1 MYANATPSS
10 VAASTGNR
18 RALVLHERASRWV
31 PAGTHSNSRV
41 RAPHVFYAA
50 RAEGAYVWDVDGRR
64 WLDCTMGNGSVML
77 GHQHPKVAEAVRGAL
92 ANGVTTGHET
102 EDAVAAVELLAELV
116 PDCGMV
122 RFANTGT
129 EAVMHAIA
137 IARHATGRTKIAKVE
152 ASYHGWADPVW
163 VSTWPSPDLFGTPDR
178 PAPVPGS
185 AGLGPDAGETLVL
198 PFNDPDAAERL
209 IDAHAD
215 ELAAVIVEP
224 ALIDIGYVPAST
236 DYLHRLRQATQ
247 RSGALLVF
255 DELLTGF
262 RLARG
267 GAREAY
273 GVRADLSTF
282 GKAMANGWPVAA
294 VEGRADLLAHTDP
307 QRGGAVGW
315 VGTYNSHAPAMAAT
329 RAALQAIRDEAV
341 LERLDALTGR
351 LSRGFGELA
360 AQHGI
365 PAVLAGAGGH
375 FQPYFCSVAPH
386 DYRSALH
393 TDADRYA
400 TFSASCRD
408 NGVLVAEKP
417 LLHCALSAAHT
428 EADVDMVL
436 EAAAESFAAMGE
448 AP

>member
-1 MYANATPSS
+1 MHARATHDSRAGGVDS
-10 VAASTGNR
+10 HAA
-18 RALVLHERASRWV
+18 ALHERAARWV

-41 RAPHVFYAA
+41 RNPHALYAT
-50 RAEGAYVWDVDGRR
+50 RAEGAHLWDADGRR

-116 PDCGMV
+116 PDCGMI

-137 IARHATGRTKIAKVE
+137 IARHATGRSRIAKAE

-163 VSTWPSPDLFGTPDR
+163 VSTWPSPDVFGTPDR
-178 PAPVPGS
+178 PNSVPGS
-185 AGLGPDAGETLVL
+185 AGLGPDAEQTLVL
-198 PFNDPDAAERL
+198 PFNDPDAAEKL
-209 IDAHAD
+209 IDAYAD

-236 DYLHRLRQATQ
+236 EYLHRLRQATE
-247 RSGALLVF
+247 RAGAVLVF

-262 RLARG
+262 RIARG

-294 VEGRADLLAHTDP
+294 VEGRAELLAHTDP

-315 VGTYNSHAPAMAAT
+315 IGTYNSHAPAMAAT
-329 RAALQAIRDEAV
+329 RAALETIRDDGV
-341 LERLDALTGR
+341 LDRLDALTDR
-351 LSRGFGELA
+351 LARGFGELA
-360 AQHGI
+360 AQQGI

-375 FQPYFCSVAPH
+375 FQPYFCPTAPY
-386 DYRSALH
+386 DYRSALE
-393 TDADRYA
+393 TNTDRYTTFNA
-400 TFSASCRD
+400 TCRQ
-408 NGVLVAEKP
+408 NHVLVAEKP

-428 EADVDMVL
+428 EKDVDMVL
-436 EAAAESFAAMGE
+436 ETAAESFATMQD